1 MDENWTVG
9 DLVGLDNDGDGIY
22 DTNDP
27 DCGTCGNGVLDTGED
42 CDPSIPGTECCES
55 DCTYSLVGADCSD
68 GEYCNG
74 NETCN
79 DMGICLTG
87 TSVDCSDGIGC
98 TDDSCDEVNDVCVND
113 PNDTSCDDGVGCT
126 VDTCDPVSDC
136 VFTPEDAGCYPDCEN
151 MGDVDVYI
159 KDESRGCFGDD
170 PEMEC
175 CLEVCDVVLGD
186 ENVSD
191 AILQPIDGS
200 DPPAVACICC
210 PKV

>member
-1 MDENWTVG
+1 MNLTRRHIDVV
-9 DLVGLDNDGDGIY
+9 LI
-22 DTNDP
+22 
-27 DCGTCGNGVLDTGED
+27 TCGIIFAIFTISCVGSPPPPPPECFTDEFCDDGLFCNGV
-42 CDPSIPGTECCES
+42 
-55 DCTYSLVGADCSD
+55 
-68 GEYCNG
+68 
-74 NETCN
+74 ETC
-79 DMGICLTG
+79 GVICIPG

-98 TDDSCDEVNDVCVND
+98 TDDSCDEDNDVCVND
-113 PNDTSCDDGVGCT
+113 PNDALCDDGVGCT

-159 KDESRGCFGDD
+159 KDESHGCFGDD